1 MPLICCMAA
10 PKLIFDFGNVLIRVN
25 ESLTYQA
32 FEALGARPELA
43 DHRSLFY
50 AFDKGEINTKAFTSG
65 IKEYLPQRVSHA
77 EVLRAW
83 NAMLLEIPNS
93 SFQLMRKLRKH
104 FDCYLLSNTSFPHIA
119 EIKRQAGLYQWAQ
132 FANNFQALHY
142 SYDLGCR
149 KPDHAI
155 FQMVMDKEGWK
166 DESCILI
173 DDREENLKAAE
184 TFGWKAMHFA
194 LDKGHQHAI
203 LQKQL
208 LSLL

>member
-10 PKLIFDFGNVLIRVN
+10 PKLIFDFGNVLIHVN

-43 DHRSLFY
+43 DNRSLFQ
-50 AFDKGEINTKAFTSG
+50 AFDRGEINTEAFTSG
-65 IKEYLPQRVSHA
+65 IKAFLPQRCSHA
-77 EVLRAW
+77 DVLRAW

-93 SFQLMRKLRKH
+93 SYRLLRKLRQH
-104 FDCYLLSNTSFPHIA
+104 FDCYLLSNTSVPHIA
-119 EIKRQAGLYQWAQ
+119 EIKRQAGPYQWAQ
-132 FANNFQALHY
+132 FANNFQTLHY
-142 SYDLGCR
+142 SYDLGVR

-155 FQMVMDKEGWK
+155 FQKVMELENWK

-208 LSLL
+208 LTLL